1 MIRVLLARLSQTA
14 ILYILIM
21 LVYCWGQMFRVV
33 TQPLSLSD
41 EKRQKQQRVT
51 YKLSGTRQGDVFL
64 LSVPI
69 NDDILKQIN
78 EDMTLI

>member
-1 MIRVLLARLSQTA
+1 
-14 ILYILIM
+14 
-21 LVYCWGQMFRVV
+21 MFRVV

-78 EDMTLI
+78 EDMTLM